1 MNCYIIGDIHGYADL
16 LQQLLDRIR
25 TELRQQDV
33 VVFLG
38 DYIDRGPDSKGVI
51 DIILQLKKQYQ
62 VVCLKGNHEQWMLQ
76 TFAQSKNSWVTGMDG
91 FSMMESYSMEFANK
105 LREVF
110 RNLGV
115 KIFTEPEVNKKL
127 YQHFF
132 QQIMPRDH
140 LTFFTSLQNY
150 YENEYCICVH
160 AGLNIDLPL
169 AEQQEQDLLWSLPAN
184 FLQTWQGEKIL
195 VMGHQGT
202 HSVDE
207 SMWGKPIVTEKVAL
221 LDTSCY
227 ETGVLT
233 AMRLPDR
240 KVFQAQKTL

>member
-16 LQQLLDRIR
+16 LRQLVDKIC
-25 TELRQQDV
+25 TELQEQDV
-33 VVFLG
+33 IVFLG

-51 DIILQLKKQYQ
+51 DIILQLQKQHQ

-76 TFAQSKNSWVTGMDG
+76 TLTQSKNSWVTGMDG
-91 FSMMESYSMEFANK
+91 FSMMESYSSDFTEE
-105 LREVF
+105 LRQVF

-115 KIFTEPEVNKKL
+115 KIFTEPQANEKL
-127 YQHFF
+127 YQYFFHKIMPEDHLHFF
-132 QQIMPRDH
+132 
-140 LTFFTSLQNY
+140 TNLQNY

-160 AGLNIDLPL
+160 AGLDANLPL
-169 AEQQEQDLLWSLPAN
+169 AEQQEQDLLWSLPGN
-184 FLQTWQGEKIL
+184 FLQTWQGEKVL

-207 SMWGKPIVTEKVAL
+207 AMWGKPSVTEKVVL

-233 AMRLPDR
+233 AIRFPDR
-240 KVFQAQKTL
+240 KIFQATQSL